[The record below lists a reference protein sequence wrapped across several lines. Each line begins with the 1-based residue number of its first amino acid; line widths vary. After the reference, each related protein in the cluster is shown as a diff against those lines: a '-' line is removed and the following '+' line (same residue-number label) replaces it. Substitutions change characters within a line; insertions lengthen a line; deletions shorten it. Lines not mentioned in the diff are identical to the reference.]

1 MRGQRIRLVLFQVVD
16 DDDPMVGLV
25 PVLGKFGP
33 SDLGTIIAEDR
44 GVGCTL
50 FPRGKL
56 FAALTLEI
64 DDKDLGI

>member
-1 MRGQRIRLVLFQVVD
+1 
-16 DDDPMVGLV
+16 MVGLV
-25 PVLGKFGP
+25 PVLSKFGP

-56 FAALTLEI
+56 FAALTLKI